1 MTRDASPKPAG
12 LSSRSSVPARR
23 FGPHHP
29 KPPTDRE
36 PTMEFLT
43 RADKDKLEQ
52 ELRDLHTRGKEII
65 VRIAEARALGDLKE
79 NAEYHAAREDQGMN
93 NAKIKDIEER
103 LANCQ
108 VSDDLDIPEDMVFVG
123 ATVKLREVDSGDEDL
138 YKIVGTASN
147 DFSLDYVEVTTTS
160 PLGEALMKARV
171 GEVVRVDLPKGATQ
185 FEILEIV

>member
-1 MTRDASPKPAG
+1 
-12 LSSRSSVPARR
+12 
-23 FGPHHP
+23 
-29 KPPTDRE
+29 
-36 PTMEFLT
+36 MEFLT
-43 RADKDKLEQ
+43 RADKEKLEQ

-93 NAKIKDIEER
+93 NAKIKEIEER

-138 YKIVGTASN
+138 YKVVGTASN

-171 GEVVRVDLPKGATQ
+171 GETVRVDLPKGATQ
-185 FEILEIV
+185 FEILEII

>member
-1 MTRDASPKPAG
+1 
-12 LSSRSSVPARR
+12 
-23 FGPHHP
+23 
-29 KPPTDRE
+29 
-36 PTMEFLT
+36 MEFLT
-43 RADKDKLEQ
+43 RADKEKLEQ

-93 NAKIKDIEER
+93 NAKIKEIEER

-138 YKIVGTASN
+138 YKVVGTASN

>member
-1 MTRDASPKPAG
+1 
-12 LSSRSSVPARR
+12 
-23 FGPHHP
+23 
-29 KPPTDRE
+29 
-36 PTMEFLT
+36 
-43 RADKDKLEQ
+43 
-52 ELRDLHTRGKEII
+52 
-65 VRIAEARALGDLKE
+65 
-79 NAEYHAAREDQGMN
+79 
-93 NAKIKDIEER
+93 
-103 LANCQ
+103 
-108 VSDDLDIPEDMVFVG
+108 MVFVG

>member
-1 MTRDASPKPAG
+1 MNKNPMTVSGAEK
-12 LSSRSSVPARR
+12 L
-23 FGPHHP
+23 
-29 KPPTDRE
+29 RE
-36 PTMEFLT
+36 
-43 RADKDKLEQ
+43 
-52 ELRDLHTRGKEII
+52 ELRYRKSELRPQII
-65 VRIAEARALGDLKE
+65 AAVEEARAHGDLKE

-108 VSDDLDIPEDMVFVG
+108 VADELDIPEDMFFVG
-123 ATVKLREVDSGDEDL
+123 ATVKLREVDTGDEDI

-185 FEILEIV
+185 FEILELV

>member
-1 MTRDASPKPAG
+1 
-12 LSSRSSVPARR
+12 
-23 FGPHHP
+23 
-29 KPPTDRE
+29 
-36 PTMEFLT
+36 MEFLT
-43 RADKDKLEQ
+43 RADKEKLEQ
-52 ELRDLHTRGKEII
+52 ELRDLHSRGKEII

-171 GEVVRVDLPKGATQ
+171 GETVRVDLPKGATQ

>member
-1 MTRDASPKPAG
+1 
-12 LSSRSSVPARR
+12 
-23 FGPHHP
+23 
-29 KPPTDRE
+29 
-36 PTMEFLT
+36 MEFLT
-43 RADKDKLEQ
+43 RADKEKLEQ
-52 ELRDLHTRGKEII
+52 ELRDLHSRGKEII

-171 GEVVRVDLPKGATQ
+171 GGVVRVYLPKGATQ

>member
-1 MTRDASPKPAG
+1 
-12 LSSRSSVPARR
+12 
-23 FGPHHP
+23 
-29 KPPTDRE
+29 
-36 PTMEFLT
+36 MEFLT
-43 RADKDKLEQ
+43 RADKEKLEQ
-52 ELRDLHTRGKEII
+52 ELRELHTRGKEII

>member
-1 MTRDASPKPAG
+1 
-12 LSSRSSVPARR
+12 
-23 FGPHHP
+23 
-29 KPPTDRE
+29 
-36 PTMEFLT
+36 MEFLT
-43 RADKDKLEQ
+43 RADKEKLEQ
-52 ELRDLHTRGKEII
+52 ELRELHTRGKEII

-123 ATVKLREVDSGDEDL
+123 ATVRLREVDSGDEDL

-160 PLGEALMKARV
+160 PLGEALMKSRV

-185 FEILEIV
+185 FEILEIL

>member
-1 MTRDASPKPAG
+1 
-12 LSSRSSVPARR
+12 
-23 FGPHHP
+23 
-29 KPPTDRE
+29 
-36 PTMEFLT
+36 MEFLT

-52 ELRDLHTRGKEII
+52 ELRDLHSRGKEII

>member
-1 MTRDASPKPAG
+1 
-12 LSSRSSVPARR
+12 
-23 FGPHHP
+23 
-29 KPPTDRE
+29 
-36 PTMEFLT
+36 MEFLT
-43 RADKDKLEQ
+43 RADKEKLEQ
-52 ELRDLHTRGKEII
+52 ELRDLHTKGKEII

-93 NAKIKDIEER
+93 NAKIKEIEER

-138 YKIVGTASN
+138 YKVVGTASN

>member
-1 MTRDASPKPAG
+1 
-12 LSSRSSVPARR
+12 
-23 FGPHHP
+23 
-29 KPPTDRE
+29 
-36 PTMEFLT
+36 MEFLT
-43 RADKDKLEQ
+43 RADKEKLEQ
-52 ELRDLHTRGKEII
+52 ELRDLHAKGKEII

-108 VSDDLDIPEDMVFVG
+108 VADELDIPEDMVFVG
-123 ATVKLREVDSGDEDL
+123 ATVKLREVDSGDEDI

-185 FEILEIV
+185 FEILELV

>member
-1 MTRDASPKPAG
+1 
-12 LSSRSSVPARR
+12 
-23 FGPHHP
+23 
-29 KPPTDRE
+29 
-36 PTMEFLT
+36 MEFLT
-43 RADKDKLEQ
+43 RADKEKLEQ
-52 ELRDLHTRGKEII
+52 ELRDLHARGKEII

>member
-1 MTRDASPKPAG
+1 MEILTPDEK
-12 LSSRSSVPARR
+12 RR
-23 FGPHHP
+23 
-29 KPPTDRE
+29 
-36 PTMEFLT
+36 
-43 RADKDKLEQ
+43 LEQ
-52 ELRDLHTRGKEII
+52 MLQELHVRGRELIE
-65 VRIAEARALGDLKE
+65 RIAEARALGDLKE